1 MTQVFCSPGPAGRQ
15 LAASPIW
22 RDPGDPAF
30 CGVTANDV
38 FMREAGEKG
47 GEMKR
52 GRERERRGTEME
64 GGRRKGE
71 GEGQLSSEHVLFM
84 KGLE

>member
-1 MTQVFCSPGPAGRQ
+1 MTRVFCSPGPAGRQ

-47 GEMKR
+47 EMKR
-52 GRERERRGTEME
+52 GRERERRGREVE

-71 GEGQLSSEHVLFM
+71 GGQLSSERVLFM